1 MKKIVVDASVC
12 LKWVFNEEDS
22 DSARQ
27 LLKEYENG
35 TLLLMAPSLWEYEI
49 TNALTTAVRRKKI
62 SSKKSEL
69 FLQLF
74 MQATP
79 QIISISQHLG
89 KVLENARNYD
99 LSGYD
104 SAYVTLAKESGSLLI
119 SSDRR
124 LVEKVGNPKIAV
136 LLGDFRTEK

>member
-27 LLKEYENG
+27 LLKKYEGG

-89 KVLENARNYD
+89 IILENAKKYT
-99 LSGYD
+99 LSAYD
-104 SAYVTLAKESGSLLI
+104 SAYVTLAKESGSTLI
-119 SSDRR
+119 SSDRQ
-124 LVEKVGNPKIAV
+124 LFEKVGNPKIAV
-136 LLGDFRTEK
+136 LLGDYRT